1 MKSVL
6 INLTVIL
13 TSLFLVLNTYIQSV
27 YSEEVITIIP
37 CSSNRNNQK
46 FFDVPSYF
54 IAKGEKIRWYNADD
68 ISHELSITNSSGGKN
83 IIGIVKANGSFSLR
97 SNSIGTYRFASP
109 VFPWMHGNVTV
120 TNDLS
125 SATIANP
132 NNNVNVQLSWTPS
145 VPKVGELVH
154 FKIIF
159 INKKT
164 GRNQQHVDYVFSLVN
179 PLNQTIYQQV
189 LHSSWGVE
197 SASYSFHGAGV
208 VIPKVT
214 IDALLFQPLEPVE
227 DNFNLTVEK

>member
-68 ISHELSITNSSGGKN
+68 TSHELSITNSSGGKN

-154 FKIIF
+154 FKIL
-159 INKKT
+159 
-164 GRNQQHVDYVFSLVN
+164 RLDYVFSLVN